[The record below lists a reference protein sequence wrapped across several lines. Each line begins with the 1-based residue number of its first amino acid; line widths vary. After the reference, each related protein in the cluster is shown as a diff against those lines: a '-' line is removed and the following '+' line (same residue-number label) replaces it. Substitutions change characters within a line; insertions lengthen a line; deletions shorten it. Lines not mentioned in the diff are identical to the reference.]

1 MPLDSINLSVQTGG
15 RGKSKDNLLNKYH
28 QQSHI
33 KAKSHQYLNLITSMH
48 EATLFLYNISNKQK
62 VKRQNQTKQKISE
75 SQSIFSH

>member
-33 KAKSHQYLNLITSMH
+33 KGKSHQYLNLITSMH
-48 EATLFLYNISNKQK
+48 EGTLFLYNISNKQNVNK
-62 VKRQNQTKQKISE
+62 KAKSNQTKKNE
-75 SQSIFSH
+75 SQKYF